1 MSPFSWRILLGAGLA
16 SVLLVACQAT
26 SPSPTGLLPAS
37 TATAVTT
44 AETTAAVTPTV
55 DLDAPPTVE
64 MTEDR
69 VPRITAESL
78 KAKLDAGQD
87 VVIVDS
93 RSLENFREKHI
104 AGALS
109 MPLLE
114 VDLRYQELPKDKAI
128 VLYCT

>member
-1 MSPFSWRILLGAGLA
+1 MPPFSWRTLLGAVWV
-16 SVLLVACQAT
+16 SVLLAACQAT
-26 SPSPTGLLPAS
+26 SSPMTSRLPAD
-37 TATAVTT
+37 TPGATAM
-44 AETTAAVTPTV
+44 AETIVAATPAV
-55 DLDAPPTVE
+55 DLAAPPTVE
-64 MTEDR
+64 MTEDM

-78 KAKLDAGQD
+78 KAKLNGGQD
-87 VVIVDS
+87 VVIVDT
-93 RSLENFREKHI
+93 RSLEKFREKHI